1 MVRKSIYLV
10 LLIIYSQHFFAQ
22 NRNDSIYATI
32 DAIES
37 MPYFKGDIN
46 SFIKEKLQYPI
57 TALNDRIEGNV
68 FISFWVERDGKTSN
82 HRVVKGVRFDL
93 DNEALRILRLLVF
106 AKPGMQNGNPVR
118 VKYTLKVEFKLPC
131 SQKEK

>member
-1 MVRKSIYLV
+1 MVRKSIYLI

-22 NRNDSIYATI
+22 NRNDSSYVTI

-57 TALNDRIEGNV
+57 TALKDRIEGNV
-68 FISFWVERDGKTSN
+68 FISFWVEKDGKTSN
-82 HRVVKGVRFDL
+82 HRVVKGVRSDL
-93 DNEALRILRLLVF
+93 DNEALRILKLLVF
-106 AKPGMQNGNPVR
+106 AKSGMQNGNPVR
-118 VKYTLKVEFKLPC
+118 VKYTLKVEFKLPY
-131 SQKEK
+131 SP